1 VASRFPAELLE
12 HLARLAEPGDLAA
25 ADATAERVF
34 RLDRI
39 YMAVE
44 VRPDDISGGT

>member
-39 YMAVE
+39 YMAE